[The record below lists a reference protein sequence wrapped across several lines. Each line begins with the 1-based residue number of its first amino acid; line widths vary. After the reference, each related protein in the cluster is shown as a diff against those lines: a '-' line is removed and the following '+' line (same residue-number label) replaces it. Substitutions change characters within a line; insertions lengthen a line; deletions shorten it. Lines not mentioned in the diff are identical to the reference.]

1 MAEVSPTAASLQGAT
16 VVVTGGASGIGLAVA
31 EAAAEVGSAVMLAD
45 RDRAALDAAHVEL
58 KRLGT
63 PVAIHQVDVADAAQ
77 VQGLVEATLSAFGR
91 VHGLVTS
98 AGIERS
104 APALEMREDD
114 FDEVLRVN
122 LKGSFLCAQAFGRAM
137 MDARSGGSIVTVS
150 SALAFSGRVNAASY
164 TASKGAVVSLTK
176 SLAIE
181 WGPHDI
187 RVNSVAPG
195 LIDTPIAAGMP
206 AEHRQGYTSRTPL
219 GRIGTPQDVAK
230 VIRFLLSDE
239 AAYVTGQTIVVNG
252 GYLMPS

>member
-1 MAEVSPTAASLQGAT
+1 MADMSRAAASLDGAT
-16 VVVTGGASGIGLAVA
+16 VVVTGGASGIGLAAA
-31 EAAAEVGSAVMLAD
+31 EAAAEAGAAVMLAD
-45 RDRAALDAAHVEL
+45 RNRAALDAAHVEL
-58 KRLGT
+58 KRFGT
-63 PVAIHQVDVADAAQ
+63 PVAIYEADVADAAS
-77 VQGLVEATLSAFGR
+77 VQNLFSATLSAFGR
-91 VHGLVTS
+91 VDGLVTS

-104 APALEMREDD
+104 VPALELMEDD

-122 LKGSFLCAQAFGRAM
+122 LKGSFLCAQAFGRALV
-137 MDARSGGSIVTVS
+137 DAGSGGSIVTVS
-150 SALAFSGRVNAASY
+150 SAVAFSGRANAAQY

-176 SLAIE
+176 SLAME
-181 WGPHDI
+181 WGPRGI

-195 LIDTPIAAGMP
+195 LIDAPIAAGIS
-206 AEHRQGYTSRTPL
+206 AEQRQAYASRTPL

>member
-1 MAEVSPTAASLQGAT
+1 MADASPTVASLQDTT
-16 VVVTGGASGIGLAVA
+16 VVVTGAASGIGLAAA
-31 EAAAEVGSAVMLAD
+31 EAAAEVGAAVMLAD
-45 RDRAALDAAHVEL
+45 RDPAALDAAHVDL
-58 KRLGT
+58 KRFGA
-63 PVAIHQVDVADAAQ
+63 PVAVHQVDVADAAA
-77 VQGLVEATLSAFGR
+77 VQGLVEATLSIFGR
-91 VHGLVTS
+91 VDGLVTS

-104 APALEMREDD
+104 APALELREDD

-137 MDARSGGSIVTVS
+137 TDRRSGGSIVTVS

-181 WGPHDI
+181 WGPRGI

-195 LIDTPIAAGMP
+195 MIDTPIAAGLP
-206 AEHRQGYTSRTPL
+206 VEHRQAYTSRTPL
-219 GRIGTPQDVAK
+219 GRVGTPQDVAK